1 MYLMLSG
8 YIRDQ
13 LEASSNSDSKALL
26 SIRRAQRHL
35 YQTRLYANF
44 FIICCLVIVRCL
56 TVSLELQNLVEKK
69 EDKPVDMS
77 RITEHM
83 SRLDQRE
90 ERIQKKIQDL
100 DTQLEQYVFL
110 LHISYRIKQKL
121 ATASGSTY
129 QSLRVQASNVDY
141 SLFT

>member
-1 MYLMLSG
+1 MFNRFLG
-8 YIRDQ
+8 T
-13 LEASSNSDSKALL
+13 AKP
-26 SIRRAQRHL
+26 
-35 YQTRLYANF
+35 
-44 FIICCLVIVRCL
+44 
-56 TVSLELQNLVEKK
+56 VEKK